1 MLMWH
6 TLEHIVVEEIFL
18 EHLVHFHFELI
29 LFRHLLQSSATF
41 FAFNFVSFL
50 CLFFMMLLD
59 DMSGVLSQAVDA
71 DNEEE
76 YPGKSL
82 SVHSIVAFNEP

>member
-1 MLMWH
+1 
-6 TLEHIVVEEIFL
+6 
-18 EHLVHFHFELI
+18 
-29 LFRHLLQSSATF
+29 
-41 FAFNFVSFL
+41 
-50 CLFFMMLLD
+50 MMLLD

-82 SVHSIVAFNEP
+82 GVHSIVAFNEP